1 MSAPERFERLEGTR
15 IVAVPRALDEIES
28 PDGGHLVR
36 LAPDD
41 LLVLPPLARVDVAD
55 PYAIIEPEAGFSA
68 AWFDCS
74 ELPRLQAVSAWEFP
88 RRGPAFAQGHLAG
101 IPVKTLFDVGGV
113 LVLVP
118 AVLVHHLEE
127 RLGLGDRHE

>member
-1 MSAPERFERLEGTR
+1 MSVPDRFERLVATR
-15 IVAVPRALDEIES
+15 IVADPGALDGIEA

-41 LLVLPPLARVDVAD
+41 LLVFPPPEQVDVAD

-68 AWFDCS
+68 AWFDRS
-74 ELPRLQAVSAWEFP
+74 ELPRLQALSAWEFP
-88 RRGPAFAQGHLAG
+88 LRRPALAQGHLAG
-101 IPVKTLFDVGGV
+101 IPVKMLFCVGGV

-118 AVLVHHLEE
+118 AVLAHHLEE
-127 RLGLGDRHE
+127 RLGPQDRPE